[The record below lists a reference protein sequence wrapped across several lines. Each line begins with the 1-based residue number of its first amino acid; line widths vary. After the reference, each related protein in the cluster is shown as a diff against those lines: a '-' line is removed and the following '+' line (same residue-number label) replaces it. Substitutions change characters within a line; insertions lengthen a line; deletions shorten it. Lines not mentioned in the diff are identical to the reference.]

1 MKVGL
6 TLPNAGVNFGATT
19 PEQLLEMAEIA
30 DRSEQFA
37 FVWVGDSLLAKPRM
51 ESTVLLSAVAAR
63 TSRVR
68 LGVACMASFTI
79 RDPILLAYQW
89 ASLDLLARGRTV
101 LIACT
106 GINPQGRVESEMYG
120 VQPKDRV
127 KRLVEWIK
135 ILKALWTQ
143 DQASFDGE
151 IYRFSDITIAPKP
164 VQKPHPPIW
173 IANDPRSTRELA
185 LRTHKRVATY
195 ADGWQ
200 TGMSALEHLDWH
212 IDSIRENLVQLGR
225 DASGFDFSNY
235 HNFNINEDRDAA
247 LAESKRFLDTYYS
260 ADFAPDFVDAWT
272 ATGSPEQCIEH
283 ILNYQ
288 RLGFTDIALRATSWD
303 QMGQLQR
310 FMEEVLPY
318 VTAVPA

>member
-30 DRSEQFA
+30 DRSGQLA

-51 ESTVLLSAVAAR
+51 ESIVLLSAVAAR
-63 TSRVR
+63 TSQVR

-89 ASLDLLARGRTV
+89 ASLDLLARGRTI

-106 GINPQGRVESEMYG
+106 GINPQGKVESDMYG
-120 VQPKDRV
+120 VQSRDRV
-127 KRLVEWIK
+127 RRLIEWIK

-143 DQASFDGE
+143 DQASFDGD

-164 VQKPHPPIW
+164 FSKPHPPIW
-173 IANDPRSTRELA
+173 IANDPRSTKEAA
-185 LRTHKRVATY
+185 LRTHKRVATH

-212 IDSIRENLVQLGR
+212 IDSIREHLVQAGR
-225 DASGFDFSNY
+225 DAVQFDFSNY

-272 ATGSPEQCIEH
+272 ATGSPEHCIEH
-283 ILNYQ
+283 ILEYQ

-310 FMEEVLPY
+310 FMEEVLPH
-318 VTAVPA
+318 VSSVAA